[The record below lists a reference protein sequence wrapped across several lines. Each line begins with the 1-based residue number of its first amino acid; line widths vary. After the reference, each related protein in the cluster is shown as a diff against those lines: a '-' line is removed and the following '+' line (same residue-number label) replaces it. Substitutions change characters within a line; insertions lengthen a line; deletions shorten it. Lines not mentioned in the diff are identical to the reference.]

1 MSPHP
6 IVHIE
11 FSAKDLEKAARF
23 YADLFGWQV
32 EQLPEMSYAT
42 FQPEAGPGGGF
53 SRVSEQNR
61 AGTTVVYIQTDDIE
75 ATLTKAES
83 LGGKTLVPK
92 DEVPGMGWFALFSD
106 PSGNMVG
113 LWTPRAGQ

>member
-1 MSPHP
+1 MPSHP

-23 YADLFGWQV
+23 YAELFGWQV
-32 EQLPEMSYAT
+32 EQVPEMSYTT
-42 FQPEAGPGGGF
+42 FRSEEGPGGGF
-53 SRVSEQNR
+53 NQVSEQYP
-61 AGTTVVYIQTDDIE
+61 AGTTVVYVLTDNIE
-75 ATLTKAES
+75 ATLAKAES
-83 LGGKTLVPK
+83 LGGKTLRPK

-113 LWTPRAGQ
+113 LWTPKAG